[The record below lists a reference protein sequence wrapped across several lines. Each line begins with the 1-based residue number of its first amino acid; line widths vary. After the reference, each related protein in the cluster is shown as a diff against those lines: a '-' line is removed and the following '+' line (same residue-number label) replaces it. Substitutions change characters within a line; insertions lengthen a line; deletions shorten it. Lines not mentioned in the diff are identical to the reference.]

1 MRQTISDII
10 RAYIKEEGSFYLCG
24 PTWPV
29 PDVTEVL
36 EEAIARDAK
45 AMSKRVDSR
54 KEIERLKEDLRYVLE
69 VY

>member
-1 MRQTISDII
+1 MD
-10 RAYIKEEGSFYLCG
+10 
-24 PTWPV
+24 WPV

-36 EEAIARDAK
+36 EEEITRDAK
-45 AMSKRVDSR
+45 RIGKKINPR

>member
-1 MRQTISDII
+1 MEEIRQ
-10 RAYIKEEGSFYLCG
+10 AYIREEGSFYLCG

-36 EEAIARDAK
+36 QEAVETELKSQGAK
-45 AMSKRVDSR
+45 KVDGPR
-54 KEIERLKEDLRYVLE
+54 EVETLKEAGRFVLE